1 MKKLLWLSILFLCVQ
16 VNAQFYNV
24 QLIPDSLLK
33 NAHAVKRMEE
43 LHVII
48 KALNKVI
55 VTNKYA
61 ITILDEQGDQ
71 ESGYINSY
79 SSMKDLSS
87 IEGNLYDASG
97 KKIKSV
103 KKRDITDAP
112 YSDGFSLMLDTRF
125 KKHNFYCR
133 QYPYTIEYS
142 DELEINNSYFLPNW
156 MPIEGDHFSV
166 QQSKFIVETAPE
178 YELRIKQLNF
188 KTTPQITKGKTT
200 SYSWE
205 LTNGI
210 AIEKEPLQPPLNQI
224 LPIVYIGASDFSLG
238 NYTGDMRSWLG
249 LGKLNTNLNKGRDEL
264 PDRVKQDIHQLVDGV
279 ISQEEK
285 VKKLYQYL
293 QSNTRYI
300 SVQLGIGGWQPF
312 DAKYVASNKYGDC
325 KALSNYMVS
334 ILKEA
339 GIKAYY
345 VVATAG
351 SGEKGLVEDFPSPS
365 YFNHVITCVPNGKD
379 SIWLECTSQN
389 NPAGYM
395 GTFTG
400 NRRVMLIDEEGGHVV
415 QTPVLNAK
423 DNIQIRKTKAIVKS
437 DGSML
442 ADVNT
447 HFSGEQQE
455 VQHSL
460 IHEFTKEE
468 REKYL
473 NNALTLPTY
482 EIDQSKYTETPGRI
496 PVVDEYLHVQSP
508 NYASITGKR
517 IFLLPNFVNQ
527 SKTRLTADDERKYP
541 ISFKSAF
548 QDIDTIQIDVPEN
561 YQLESLPKPVSI
573 HNQFGDFEM
582 HYAVTNNHIEVIR
595 TQTRNVAEYP
605 AKDYAELVTYFDK
618 IYKADH
624 SNIVFV
630 KKGNENQ

>member
-1 MKKLLWLSILFLCVQ
+1 MKKILWFALLIGFVQ
-16 VNAQFYNV
+16 VNAQVYNV
-24 QLIPDSLLK
+24 QLIPDSLKK

-48 KALNKVI
+48 KALNKVV

-79 SSMKDLSS
+79 SSMQDLSS
-87 IEGNLYDASG
+87 IEGNLYDAFG
-97 KKIKSV
+97 KKLKSV
-103 KKRDITDAP
+103 KKKDIIDASN
-112 YSDGFSLMLDTRF
+112 SDGFSLMLDSRI

-142 DELEINNSYFLPNW
+142 DEEEINNSYFLPTW
-156 MPIEGDHFSV
+156 MPIEGAHFSV

-178 YELRIKQLNF
+178 YEFRIKQLNF
-188 KTTPQITKGKTT
+188 NKSSQITKGKTNI
-200 SYSWE
+200 YSWE
-205 LTNGI
+205 LTNGK
-210 AIEKEPLQPPLNQI
+210 AIEKEPLQPPMNEI

-249 LGKLNTNLNKGRDEL
+249 LGKLNSNLNKGRDEL
-264 PDRVKQDIHQLVDGV
+264 PDNIKQDIHKIVDGLNGN
-279 ISQEEK
+279 EEK

-293 QSNTRYI
+293 QANTRYI

-312 DAKYVASNKYGDC
+312 DAKYVAANKYGDC

-339 GIKAYY
+339 GIKAHY

-351 SGEKGLVEDFPSPS
+351 EGEKGLVEDFPSPS

-400 NRRVMLIDEEGGHVV
+400 NRKVMLIAEDGGHVV
-415 QTPVLNAK
+415 QTPVLSAK
-423 DNIQIRKTKAIVKS
+423 DNIQIRKTKAVVKF

-447 HFSGEQQE
+447 HFAGEQQE
-455 VQHSL
+455 LQHSL
-460 IHEFTKEE
+460 IHDFGKED

-482 EIDQSKYTETPGRI
+482 EIDRSNYTETPGRI
-496 PVVDEYLHVQSP
+496 PVVEEYLHIQSP
-508 NYASITGKR
+508 NYASVTGKR
-517 IFLLPNFVNQ
+517 MFLFPNFVNQ
-527 SKTRLTADDERKYP
+527 SKTRLTTDDERKYP
-541 ISFKSAF
+541 INFKSAF
-548 QDIDTIQIDVPEN
+548 QDIDTIQIDVPEM
-561 YQLESLPKPVSI
+561 YQLESLPKQVSI
-573 HNQFGDFEM
+573 HNQFGNFDMSF
-582 HYAVTNNHIEVIR
+582 AVTNNHVEVIR
-595 TQTRNVAEYP
+595 TQTRNVAVFP
-605 AKDYAELVTYFDK
+605 PTDYAELVTYFDK

-624 SNIVFV
+624 TSIVFV
-630 KKGNENQ
+630 KKAE